1 MKTILVIDDD
11 KLILRNVKD
20 VLIATGFNVI
30 TATDGK
36 TGLKMALESKPDL
49 IVCDLMMPELNGFE
63 LIKNLRS
70 SISTISIPIIVVST
84 LENKKQIQESINIG
98 ADDFLSK
105 PFTPEALWIKID
117 NLLKKT
123 KDIKYIS
130 ENSIKQLS
138 LNLASSLPHEL
149 RTPLN
154 GIIGS
159 ADYLVKFGNTL
170 SQQELNEFYKVLY
183 QAANRLNELIIRYLL
198 FVDTEII
205 LADVDKLVTAR
216 NAVSFLPKNRIENL
230 IHGFINTK
238 GKKHNISYNFENSN
252 IKIYE
257 EHLNFIIKELLENAV
272 KFSNEQTNNINISGL
287 VIGNE
292 YIIECIDNGRG
303 LSNPEIMQ
311 LSAMKQFKRD
321 FYEQQGL
328 GLGLAIIQRLVKIY
342 EGTFNIESEL
352 NKYTKINIKLKCI
365 N

>member
-11 KLILRNVKD
+11 NLVLRNVKD
-20 VLIATGFNVI
+20 VLVATGFNVI

-36 TGLKMALESKPDL
+36 SGLKIALEAKPDL

-63 LIKNLRS
+63 LIKSLRG
-70 SISTISIPIIVVST
+70 SINTISIPIIIVST
-84 LENKKQIQESINIG
+84 IENKKQMQESINIG

-105 PFTPEALWIKID
+105 PFSPEALWIKID

-123 KDIKYIS
+123 KDVKYIS
-130 ENSIKQLS
+130 ENSIKQLT

-170 SQQELNEFYKVLY
+170 SQNELNEFHKVLY

-216 NAVSFLPKNRIENL
+216 NAIAFLPKNRIENL
-230 IHGFINTK
+230 IHDFINTK
-238 GKKHNISYNFENSN
+238 GKNHIISYNFENSN

-272 KFSNEQTNNINISGL
+272 KFSNEQTHISISGL
-287 VIGNE
+287 VVGNE
-292 YIIECIDNGRG
+292 YVLECSDNGRG
-303 LSNPEIMQ
+303 LSNSEIKQ
-311 LSAMKQFKRD
+311 LSTMKQFKRE

-352 NKYTKINIKLKCI
+352 NKYTKITIKLKCI

>member
-11 KLILRNVKD
+11 KLVLRNVKD
-20 VLIATGFNVI
+20 VLVAKGFNVL

-36 TGLKMALESKPDL
+36 SGLKIALEEKPDL

-70 SISTISIPIIVVST
+70 SINTISIPIIVVST
-84 LENKKQIQESINIG
+84 LENKKQMQESINIG

-123 KDIKYIS
+123 KDIKYLS

-159 ADYLVKFGNTL
+159 ADYLVKFGSTL
-170 SQQELNEFYKVLY
+170 SQQELDELYKLLY
-183 QAANRLNELIIRYLL
+183 QSANRLNDLIMRYLL

-216 NAVSFLPKNRIENL
+216 NAISFLPKNRIENL
-230 IHGFINTK
+230 IQDFINTK
-238 GKKHNISYNFENSN
+238 GKNRNISYNFENSN

-272 KFSNEQTNNINISGL
+272 KFSGENTDINISGL
-287 VIGNE
+287 VVGNE

-303 LSNPEIMQ
+303 LSSSEIKQ

-321 FYEQQGL
+321 YYEQQGL

-342 EGTFNIESEL
+342 EGNFNIESEV
-352 NKYTKINIKLKCI
+352 NKYTKIIIKLKCI